1 MIDSFGIMAIQGI
14 GQPHA
19 VTGGVAEALICTAA
33 GIFVAVMT
41 LIPYNYFLTRTEI
54 VTESIET
61 LRHADRTCLTRSDGG
76 VALMR
81 LPAAVKKKARIEI
94 IPMIDT
100 MFFLLVFFMIATLS
114 MTLQKGM
121 PVNLPTASSTTDDL
135 PEQVTLSISKN
146 GDVHFNK
153 DPVTLEELEARLDG
167 LLLLW
172 GGTRGGDQRR

>member
-1 MIDSFGIMAIQGI
+1 
-14 GQPHA
+14 
-19 VTGGVAEALICTAA
+19 
-33 GIFVAVMT
+33 
-41 LIPYNYFLTRTEI
+41 
-54 VTESIET
+54 
-61 LRHADRTCLTRSDGG
+61 
-76 VALMR
+76 MR

-167 LLLLW
+167 LLYYGEEPAVVINADKAASHGHVVKVMDSVRKTGILNMAIA
-172 GGTRGGDQRR
+172 TEPESE

>member
-1 MIDSFGIMAIQGI
+1 
-14 GQPHA
+14 
-19 VTGGVAEALICTAA
+19 
-33 GIFVAVMT
+33 
-41 LIPYNYFLTRTEI
+41 
-54 VTESIET
+54 
-61 LRHADRTCLTRSDGG
+61 
-76 VALMR
+76 MR

-167 LLLLW
+167 LLYYGEEPAVVINADKAASHGHVVKVMDSVRKTGILNMAIA
-172 GGTRGGDQRR
+172 TEPEAE